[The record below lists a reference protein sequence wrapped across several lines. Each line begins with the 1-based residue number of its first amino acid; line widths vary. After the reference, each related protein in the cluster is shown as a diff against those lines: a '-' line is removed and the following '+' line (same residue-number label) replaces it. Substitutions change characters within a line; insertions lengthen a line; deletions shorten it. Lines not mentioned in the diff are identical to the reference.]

1 VQLPKGMPE
10 KSFTQLKRVQV
21 RRQALAITVSDTQPA
36 AERPSRPRKE
46 QRTN

>member
-1 VQLPKGMPE
+1 MPE

-21 RRQALAITVSDTQPA
+21 RRQALAITVSDVQPA
-36 AERPSRPRKE
+36 AERPARPRKE